1 MRRLLTLLLI
11 SITLFGF
18 TSCEDSYETETLN
31 PETRT
36 ILVYFPWSGYENGSS
51 SSLYNNVKENLDSIK
66 SAIGKMTGLANN
78 RVIVF
83 INENAKEAHMYEVHY
98 RRGYAELTTLHHYG
112 AYYEELPDITSTSG
126 LRTILNQAYDVTQS
140 NTWQMIIGCH
150 GLGWTEK
157 DYTPKS
163 RAFGGGDNATKI
175 DVEDFA
181 KAVTTSSIGKFEY
194 ILFDDCYMS
203 GVETVHY
210 LKDATHYFI
219 ASTSEIMAAGMPYNI
234 AWKYL
239 IGEPNYAGIINS
251 FSSYYN
257 SQTYGTNF
265 SGCLSVIDCTQIDN
279 LAAVMK
285 NINSQGYELTAQQR
299 NSLQYLDGFKDHAF
313 YDIRD
318 YVETLTNN
326 NSTLMNQFNTA
337 LNRLIPYTYTTP
349 YIFSA
354 FMNGD
359 YGQFFKIEDINSFS
373 GISTSDPSTDTYIV
387 TTREQTSWWKATH

>member
-1 MRRLLTLLLI
+1 MQQ
-11 SITLFGF
+11 
-18 TSCEDSYETETLN
+18 
-31 PETRT
+31 
-36 ILVYFPWSGYENGSS
+36 
-51 SSLYNNVKENLDSIK
+51 NL
-66 SAIGKMTGLANN
+66 M
-78 RVIVF
+78 V
-83 INENAKEAHMYEVHY
+83 
-98 RRGYAELTTLHHYG
+98 
-112 AYYEELPDITSTSG
+112 EEPI
-126 LRTILNQAYDVTQS
+126 R
-140 NTWQMIIGCH
+140 
-150 GLGWTEK
+150 
-157 DYTPKS
+157 
-163 RAFGGGDNATKI
+163 F
-175 DVEDFA
+175 VEDFA

-299 NSLQYLDGFKDHAF
+299 NNLQYLDGFKDHAF

-359 YGQFFKIEDINSFS
+359 YGQFFKIKDINSFS

>member
-1 MRRLLTLLLI
+1 
-11 SITLFGF
+11 
-18 TSCEDSYETETLN
+18 
-31 PETRT
+31 
-36 ILVYFPWSGYENGSS
+36 
-51 SSLYNNVKENLDSIK
+51 
-66 SAIGKMTGLANN
+66 
-78 RVIVF
+78 
-83 INENAKEAHMYEVHY
+83 
-98 RRGYAELTTLHHYG
+98 
-112 AYYEELPDITSTSG
+112 
-126 LRTILNQAYDVTQS
+126 
-140 NTWQMIIGCH
+140 
-150 GLGWTEK
+150 
-157 DYTPKS
+157 
-163 RAFGGGDNATKI
+163 
-175 DVEDFA
+175 
-181 KAVTTSSIGKFEY
+181 
-194 ILFDDCYMS
+194 
-203 GVETVHY
+203 
-210 LKDATHYFI
+210 
-219 ASTSEIMAAGMPYNI
+219 MPYNI

-326 NSTLMNQFNTA
+326 NTTLMNQFNTA